1 MKLSTLALCSTLGMT
16 LASVSVWALT
26 PTGASAGAKPPP
38 HTADDDAPTDR
49 SGESLA
55 SLLGVTAPGA
65 QFESGKTLT
74 LAGRLGHASLA
85 GTGGETY
92 LFFGVKATE
101 GLATR
106 AAPLN
111 LSIVMDRSRSMEGQR
126 MQNALE
132 GARGMI
138 RRLRPGDTVSVVTYN
153 TDTEVLVPSTTI
165 DEDSRAR
172 VLFSLRDVEAR
183 GHTCV
188 SCGIEAGLLEMARRG
203 NGVSRMMLLSDGEAN
218 AGIRDPEG
226 FRALAE
232 RAYAEDVSISSVG
245 VDVDYNEQIMF
256 AVAQASN
263 GRHHFVREP
272 SELTGVFDKE
282 LADLVKTVANDA
294 RVEIEL
300 ASGVQ
305 LLEVYDRSFRR
316 EGDRIVVPLGA
327 FAAGG
332 EKTVLLRVRVP
343 GGDPGRHDVATVRMS
358 YDDLVLDERGDCDGR
373 LAAELTTDPREV
385 SELDPA
391 VETRLARAET
401 VSALAAANE
410 QFARGEVAAAQRTIE
425 DNRGRIRS
433 RRDSAKKKAPKPAL
447 ERLDQDFERQLDTLD
462 KAEQGF
468 SEAAQS
474 APAEPSSSRA
484 GKAQIRSNVDEAFS
498 LGL

>member
-1 MKLSTLALCSTLGMT
+1 MKLSTLALGSTLGMT
-16 LASVSVWALT
+16 LTSVSVWALT
-26 PTGASAGAKPPP
+26 PS
-38 HTADDDAPTDR
+38 APTAPAWSAAKGSTEAGPDR
-49 SGESLA
+49 PSDSLA
-55 SLLGVTAPGA
+55 GLLGVTAPGA

-74 LAGRLGHASLA
+74 LAGRLGHPTLASA
-85 GTGGETY
+85 GGETY
-92 LFFGVKATE
+92 LYFDVKASE
-101 GLATR
+101 GVATKK
-106 AAPLN
+106 APLN
-111 LSIVMDRSRSMEGQR
+111 LSIVIDRSRSMEGQR
-126 MQNALE
+126 MQNAIE

-138 RRLRPGDTVSVVTYN
+138 RRLNAGDTVSVVTYN
-153 TDTEVLVPSTTI
+153 TDTEVLVPATTI
-165 DEDSRAR
+165 DEDTRAR

-188 SCGIEAGLLEMARRG
+188 SCGIEAGLQELQRG
-203 NGVSRMMLLSDGEAN
+203 GTGVSRMLLLSDGEAN
-218 AGIRDPEG
+218 AGIRDLEG
-226 FRALAE
+226 FRALAD

-263 GRHHFVREP
+263 GRHHFVRDP
-272 SELTGVFDKE
+272 SDLAGVFDQE

-300 ASGVQ
+300 DSGVQ

-327 FAAGG
+327 FAASD

-343 GGDPGRHDVATVRMS
+343 GGDAGRHDVATVRMS
-358 YDDLVLDERGDCDGR
+358 YDDLVQDERGECDGR
-373 LAAELTTDPREV
+373 LAAELTTDPRAV
-385 SELDPA
+385 SELDSA

-401 VSALAAANE
+401 VSALSVANE

-433 RRDSAKKKAPKPAL
+433 RRDAAKKKAPAPAL
-447 ERLDQDFERQLDTLD
+447 ERLDKDFERQLDTLD

-468 SEAAQS
+468 SEAAQT
-474 APAEPSSSRA
+474 APAEPSQSRA